1 MLGIKMH
8 KLSLSLVASFH
19 NGYLCVNVDK
29 GVLGALR
36 VILCKAHCWLCSLE
50 LYLHV
55 AEGTSVLLSSQSL
68 LLLL

>member
-55 AEGTSVLLSSQSL
+55 A
-68 LLLL
+68 